1 MMLRGTVHGR
11 RLQYLASR
19 ISKKR
24 NRFAV
29 LLILSV
35 LLGATIATG
44 ALAFQDY
51 TSLTIYVNN
60 ANVAAGASKH
70 SAGFNTRTENDA
82 CREDNSGQD
91 GVYYLDPNNDLYGN
105 SGPIWTNCATGAW
118 ATVYSP
124 NGYFTAYCFNA
135 GTVTHRMTCEAWNY
149 QP

>member
-1 MMLRGTVHGR
+1 MMLRR
-11 RLQYLASR
+11 LASR
-19 ISKKR
+19 ISERR
-24 NRFAV
+24 NHFAV
-29 LLILSV
+29 LLGLS
-35 LLGATIATG
+35 LLVGATITAG

-60 ANVAAGASKH
+60 LNVTAGTSKH

-91 GVYYLDPNNDLYGN
+91 GVYYLDTNTDLYGN
-105 SGPIWTNCATGAW
+105 SGPVWTNCATGAW

-124 NGYFTAYCFNA
+124 NGYFTAYCVND